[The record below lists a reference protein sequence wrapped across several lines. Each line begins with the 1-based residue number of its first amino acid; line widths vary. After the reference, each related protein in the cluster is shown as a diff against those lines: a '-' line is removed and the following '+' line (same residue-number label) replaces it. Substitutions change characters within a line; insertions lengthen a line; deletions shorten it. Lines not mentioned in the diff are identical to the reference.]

1 MKILRNI
8 LVIAPVLAVVV
19 IFGAS
24 FYLAGLIAEPHGNT
38 LDEEEAWER
47 EHGLW
52 EDFDQLPQESYTV
65 QSVGADGNGAIGA
78 DAADDGSYTIHCTY
92 IPAAQKSDRYVIIS
106 HGFRANRYGSVKYV
120 SAYRDLGFNCIIY
133 DVRAHGEDTPTTCT
147 LGQYESRDLLALI
160 DDAYTRYGNAILLG
174 LHGESMG
181 SAISLSALAYQPRV
195 AFVVADC
202 GFANLYDLLKSGYDQ
217 MHLGWLIGP
226 VNVATQAR
234 YGFNLRNTSP
244 VGALAG
250 NEVPLCII
258 HGADDPYITPD
269 NADRLA
275 AATAGYVEVHKVDR
289 AGHAESREVLG
300 REGYEQIIMGFLATA
315 KLA

>member
-1 MKILRNI
+1 MRKLRRILI
-8 LVIAPVLAVVV
+8 VLLLVAVVA

-24 FYLAGLIAEPHGNT
+24 FYLAGLTAEPRGNT

-47 EHGLW
+47 DHGLW

-78 DAADDGSYTIHCTY
+78 DAADEGSYTIHCTY
-92 IPAAQKSDRYVIIS
+92 IPAATKSDRYVIIS
-106 HGFRANRYGSVKYV
+106 HGFRANRYGAVKYV
-120 SAYRDLGFNCIIY
+120 SSYRDLGFNCIIY